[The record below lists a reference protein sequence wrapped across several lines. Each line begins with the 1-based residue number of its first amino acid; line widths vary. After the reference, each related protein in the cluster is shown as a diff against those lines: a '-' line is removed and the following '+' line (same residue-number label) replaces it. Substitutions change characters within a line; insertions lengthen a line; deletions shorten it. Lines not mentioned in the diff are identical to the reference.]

1 MDLTNMK
8 YPSYESANYILDLI
22 GWGQTVNKSCR
33 QPKTNTTAFYTTCN
47 QTYENI
53 FLKVGDVESY
63 NTKQSLSKLT

>member
-33 QPKTNTTAFYTTCN
+33 RPKTNTTVFYTTCYQN
-47 QTYENI
+47 DENI
-53 FLKVGDVESY
+53 FLKVGEVKSY
-63 NTKQSLSKLT
+63 NMKQSLNK